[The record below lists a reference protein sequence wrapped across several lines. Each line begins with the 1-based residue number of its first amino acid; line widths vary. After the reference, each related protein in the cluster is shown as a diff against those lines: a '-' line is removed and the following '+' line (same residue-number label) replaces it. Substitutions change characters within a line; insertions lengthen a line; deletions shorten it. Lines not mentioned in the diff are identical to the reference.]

1 MPEFALSEEPASR
14 CLARRGTISA
24 HSVSKS
30 DSYLCLEQKRC
41 PPSPGLSWP
50 SPHQLHHALCRVG
63 PGPVQKHLGAVV
75 GVRCKALRRLR
86 TDEPGHGPFPL
97 LGHRNIQ
104 HTVRYTELA
113 PDRFKDFWRIDL
125 GYDRDIVAPIAFA
138 RRGVLIRRRFGGR
151 SGNGRCALG
160 RPAPSL
166 LACALSNSG
175 RQTSAFR
182 LFNKRDVAVGIL
194 PA

>member
-1 MPEFALSEEPASR
+1 MAMRLFNSTTSTSGAVAMPEFALSEEPASR

-50 SPHQLHHALCRVG
+50 SLHQLHHALCRVG

-86 TDEPGHGPFPL
+86 TDEPGHGPFRL

-113 PDRFKDFWRIDL
+113 PDRFKDFWRLIL
-125 GYDRDIVAPIAFA
+125 GTTAT
-138 RRGVLIRRRFGGR
+138 
-151 SGNGRCALG
+151 
-160 RPAPSL
+160 SL
-166 LACALSNSG
+166 LPSRSLGA
-175 RQTSAFR
+175 AF
-182 LFNKRDVAVGIL
+182 
-194 PA
+194 